1 MGSAIYDVV
10 IVGGGPSGLTAALY
24 TARRSLHTLIVSKD
38 LGGQAATTTVI
49 ENYPGVGAIDG
60 FQLMQKFKDQA
71 VQYGAEFVLGDVE
84 SISKTD
90 TGNFLIRYNSET
102 VETQAVILA
111 FGLTP
116 RSLGVAGEKE
126 LTGKG
131 VFYSVAAALDQLHN
145 KTVAVLGGG
154 NSAIESVN
162 TLAGI
167 AKHVYLVHRRDRF
180 RAEAIL
186 IDQLNQHS
194 NVTQV
199 LNAEVTKI
207 HGTDNVT
214 AISVHTI
221 PDDATQDI
229 AVDAVCVNIGFM
241 SKTGF
246 VESLVELNDKRE
258 IIIQDGG
265 TTAMP
270 GIFAAGDIT
279 TSNYKQ
285 VVVSAGEGCKAAL
298 TCFTYLMTKQGK
310 TISVDQD
317 WQVKTGQ
324 SHFIRT

>member
-1 MGSAIYDVV
+1 MSAGIYDVI

-24 TARRSLHTLIVSKD
+24 TARRSLHTLVVSKD
-38 LGGQAATTTVI
+38 IGGQAATTTLI

-60 FQLMQKFKDQA
+60 YELMQKFKEQA
-71 VQYGAEFVLGDVE
+71 MQYGAEFVLGDVE
-84 SISKTD
+84 AITKTES
-90 TGNFLIRYNSET
+90 GNFLVQYNAET

-116 RSLGVAGEKE
+116 RSLGAPGERE

-131 VFYSVAAALDQLHN
+131 VFYSVAAAVDQLHD

-180 RAEAIL
+180 RAEAVL
-186 IDQLNQHS
+186 IDQLNQHK

-199 LNAEVTKI
+199 LNAEVTQI
-207 HGTDNVT
+207 QGTDHVT
-214 AISVHTI
+214 GVTVHTI
-221 PDDATQDI
+221 PGDTTQDI

-241 SKTGF
+241 SKTSF
-246 VESLVELNDKRE
+246 VESLVKLNDKRE
-258 IIIQDGG
+258 IIIKDGG
-265 TTAMP
+265 DTGMP

-324 SHFIRT
+324 KHFIRT